1 MTVNSKLLIGSGL
14 LLGAIAAPAVGQS
27 RSSVA
32 ARQSEEIRLLKEQVK
47 ALTARLDAQEAATR
61 AAAAPATALPTAE
74 AEEVVQSAP
83 ATIASPAVAGIAV
96 AATVAAPANATP
108 GQAMVA
114 QSSAPAPAPKWYES
128 TRINGRI
135 YYNFSSISRASDGVK
150 TETGSG
156 FAIKRV
162 YIGIDHKFD
171 DMFAVNITTDI
182 APVVGPND
190 GNLVG
195 NGLYVKKGYLEV
207 KFDPAAILRIGAA
220 DTPWVPFVENIYG
233 LRHIENTITD
243 RTAFA
248 TSADWGFHLLGTLGD
263 GLVSYQASIIDGG
276 GYRQPRFS
284 QSLDVEGRISA
295 HYKGFT
301 AGFGG
306 YYGNLAKDT
315 TGVETFNKATRITA
329 LIAYQNKL
337 FTIGGEAFDA
347 KNFKQVT
354 LPTPDEATGFS
365 VFGSVY
371 PVRKW
376 TLFGRYDHIRPSLE
390 GAPAETGDYV
400 NIGVQFSPV
409 QIVDFGLVYKHERV
423 RGGTL
428 TTSNGVIGGV
438 IGGTFDEFGLFGQV
452 RW

>member
-1 MTVNSKLLIGSGL
+1 MTANSKLLIGSGL
-14 LLGAIAAPAVGQS
+14 LVGAIAAPAVGQP
-27 RSSVA
+27 RASVA
-32 ARQSEEIRLLKEQVK
+32 AQQNEEIRLLKEQVK

-61 AAAAPATALPTAE
+61 AAAAPATTAPTARP
-74 AEEVVQSAP
+74 AEVVQAAP
-83 ATIASPAVAGIAV
+83 ATFAAPAVAGMAV
-96 AATVAAPANATP
+96 AATAAVPATAAP
-108 GQAMVA
+108 GQVMVA
-114 QSSAPAPAPKWYES
+114 QSSAPAPAPQWYES
-128 TRINGRI
+128 TRISGRI
-135 YYNFSSISRASDGVK
+135 YYNFSSISRASDGVQ

-171 DMFAVNITTDI
+171 DMFAANITTDI

-190 GNLVG
+190 GNIVG
-195 NGLYVKKGYLEV
+195 NGLYIKKGYLEV
-207 KFDPAAILRIGAA
+207 KFDPAAVLRIGAA

-243 RTAFA
+243 RTGFA

-284 QSLDVEGRISA
+284 RSLDVEGRISA

-365 VFGSVY
+365 IFGSVR

-376 TLFGRYDHIRPSLE
+376 TLFGRYDHIRPSLD

-409 QIVDFGLVYKHERV
+409 QIVDLALVYKHEEV

-428 TTSNGVIGGV
+428 TTSNGVIGGA

>member
-1 MTVNSKLLIGSGL
+1 MAANSKLLISTGL
-14 LLGAIAAPAVGQS
+14 LVGAIAAPAVGQP
-27 RSSVA
+27 RTSVA

-47 ALTARLDAQEAATR
+47 ALTARLDAQDAAAR
-61 AAAAPATALPTAE
+61 AAAAAATTAPR
-74 AEEVVQSAP
+74 ARAAEVVQAAP
-83 ATIASPAVAGIAV
+83 ATMTAPAVAGMAV
-96 AATVAAPANATP
+96 TATAATTATAAS
-108 GQAMVA
+108 GQVIAA
-114 QSSAPAPAPKWYES
+114 KSSAPAPGPQWYES
-128 TRINGRI
+128 TRLSGRI
-135 YYNFSSISRASDGVK
+135 YYNFSSISRASDGVQ
-150 TETGSG
+150 TEIGSG

-171 DMFAVNITTDI
+171 NMFAANITTDI

-190 GNLVG
+190 GNIVG
-195 NGLYVKKGYLEV
+195 NGLYIKKGYLEV

-220 DTPWVPFVENIYG
+220 DTPWVPFVENVYG

-243 RTAFA
+243 RTGFA
-248 TSADWGFHLLGTLGD
+248 TSADWGFHLLGTLGN

-284 QSLDVEGRISA
+284 RSLDIEGRISA

-301 AGFGG
+301 VGLGG

-315 TGVETFNKATRITA
+315 TGVETFNKASRITA

-365 VFGSVY
+365 IFGSVR
-371 PVRKW
+371 PIPKW

-390 GAPAETGDYV
+390 GAPLETGDYA
-400 NIGVQFSPV
+400 NIGIQFSPV
-409 QIVDFGLVYKHERV
+409 QIVELALVYKHEQV
-423 RGGTL
+423 RGGRL
-428 TTSNGVIGGV
+428 TTSNGVIGGANK
-438 IGGTFDEFGLFGQV
+438 GTFDEVGLFGQV